1 VGTGTGI
8 MTHYFNLFVIVPTA
22 VISGSD
28 EYHTPEGNSIVLCCK
43 IENVSIDYVN
53 NTYKH
58 VLIYYI
64 IYVWHILTQGYIG
77 QLIRFNTELTLHK
90 K

>member
-1 VGTGTGI
+1 
-8 MTHYFNLFVIVPTA
+8 MIVPTA

-64 IYVWHILTQGYIG
+64 IQIVLCLAYYNTRLYRSI
-77 QLIRFNTELTLHK
+77 IRFNTELTL
-90 K
+90 

>member
-1 VGTGTGI
+1 MLQVGTGTGI

-43 IENVSIDYVN
+43 VENVSIVTNVKSKYLIN
-53 NTYKH
+53 NDA
-58 VLIYYI
+58 
-64 IYVWHILTQGYIG
+64 LT
-77 QLIRFNTELTLHK
+77 
-90 K
+90 

>member
-1 VGTGTGI
+1 MVCILQVGTGTGI

-43 IENVSIDYVN
+43 IENVSIN
-53 NTYKH
+53 
-58 VLIYYI
+58 
-64 IYVWHILTQGYIG
+64 
-77 QLIRFNTELTLHK
+77 
-90 K
+90 